1 MVHHFGREKVQ
12 RLIEWFP
19 NIVVISVTFAYCV
32 TTTVDYRFSEES
44 GFSEVMLANLLLLC
58 SKKAMDLVKFY
69 LIPSLN
75 RESTV
80 LHLS

>member
-44 GFSEVMLANLLLLC
+44 GFSEATNAGQFVIVM
-58 SKKAMDLVKFY
+58 
-69 LIPSLN
+69 
-75 RESTV
+75 
-80 LHLS
+80 

>member
-19 NIVVISVTFAYCV
+19 NIVVFSVTFAYCV
-32 TTTVDYRFSEES
+32 TTTVDYRFSE
-44 GFSEVMLANLLLLC
+44 VNNPDLLVKQLMLANLLLLC

-69 LIPSLN
+69 L
-75 RESTV
+75 
-80 LHLS
+80 H